1 MKGTLLRGATRR
13 VVVVKSRDSKLF
25 EEAHF
30 LLREE
35 QTEVPMPAL
44 LDEAN
49 RIVEELRIT
58 PPRRHKGG
66 HRWIF
71 GAGLLVGAALEA
83 AGLFL
88 AYLLR

>member
-49 RIVEELRIT
+49 RIVDQLRIT

-71 GAGLLVGAALEA
+71 VAGLMAGAALES
-83 AGLFL
+83 AGLIL
-88 AYLLR
+88 AYLFK

>member
-1 MKGTLLRGATRR
+1 MKGTLLRGAARR

-35 QTEVPMPAL
+35 QTETPLPAL

-49 RIVEELRIT
+49 RIVEEMQIT
-58 PPRRHKGG
+58 PPRRHKGA
-66 HRWIF
+66 HRWMF
-71 GAGLLVGAALEA
+71 GAGLVAGAALEA
-83 AGLFL
+83 AGLLL
-88 AYLLR
+88 AYLLK

>member
-1 MKGTLLRGATRR
+1 MKGTLLRGACRR

-35 QTEVPMPAL
+35 QSEAPLPAL

-49 RIVEELRIT
+49 RIVEETQI
-58 PPRRHKGG
+58 PRPKHRKGKLNLSFAAG
-66 HRWIF
+66 VLI
-71 GAGLLVGAALEA
+71 GALVEA
-83 AGLFL
+83 AGLLL
-88 AYLLR
+88 AGLLR

>member
-1 MKGTLLRGATRR
+1 MKGTLLRGANRR

-35 QTEVPMPAL
+35 PIDASMPAL

-49 RIVEELRIT
+49 RIVEEMQIV
-58 PPRRHKGG
+58 PPRRPRGAN
-66 HRWIF
+66 RWLF
-71 GAGLLVGAALEA
+71 GVGLLTGAALEA
-83 AGLFL
+83 AGLLL
-88 AYLLR
+88 AYFLN

>member
-1 MKGTLLRGATRR
+1 MKGTLLRGASRR

-35 QTEVPMPAL
+35 QIETPLPAL

-49 RIVEELRIT
+49 RIVEELQIV
-58 PPRRHKGG
+58 PPRRHKGT
-66 HRWIF
+66 HRWLF
-71 GAGLLVGAALEA
+71 GAGLIAGAALETV
-83 AGLFL
+83 GLLL
-88 AYLLR
+88 AYFLK